1 MRLFKTKGVVR
12 FSRREKITDASLR
25 EAASRA
31 EQGLIDAD
39 LGGGLI
45 KQRVARAGQ
54 GRSGG
59 YRMMIA
65 FRVADRA
72 VFLFGF
78 AKNERD
84 NIGPKELATLREAAA
99 GWLAADR
106 LALDRAVREELLVE
120 VKYES

>member
-1 MRLFKTKGVVR
+1 MPIWV
-12 FSRREKITDASLR
+12 
-25 EAASRA
+25 AALSSN
-31 EQGLIDAD
+31 GS
-39 LGGGLI
+39 
-45 KQRVARAGQ
+45 RAGQ

-72 VFLFGF
+72 VFLLGF

-99 GWLAADR
+99 EWLAADR

-120 VKYES
+120 VKYEN